1 MISQRVIR
9 AKADHLV
16 RLWEE
21 EKRGHQLEKRR
32 AQAAVKERDNMTQQL
47 QATKVVLTEL
57 RGYRSQYQIMQT
69 GYTKLK
75 RERDVATR
83 KVLID

>member
-1 MISQRVIR
+1 MSFR
-9 AKADHLV
+9 AKSDHNV
-16 RLWEE
+16 RIREE
-21 EKRGHQLEKRR
+21 IEREYHLAKRR

-57 RGYRSQYQIMQT
+57 RGYGSQYQIMQT

-75 RERDVATR
+75 RESDVATR